1 MALIALA
8 AAPAA
13 FAHATLASTNPTDG
27 SVLKRAPARVS
38 LRFDEHVSTPFGAVR
53 VLDADGKRVDNGRE
67 TRPRPD
73 TVAVGLPAGLSNG
86 TYVVAWRVS
95 SADTHPVHGAF
106 TFSVGRSAANANDVA
121 AGVLAREA
129 TPRSVSVGFGVVRF
143 LRFLLVLFVAGGS
156 LLLALTPLGRP
167 VERAVAAAAVA
178 LVPVAALGLVFEGAA
193 AGGFS
198 IAGAVNGSVLDT
210 VLRTRFGEVWALQAV
225 LAVLL
230 ATAVLLR
237 RPYLGAAAGIVLAA
251 ATTGASHASAGG
263 WLAIVADGAHVVAAA
278 AWTGGLAAAALA
290 LLTARVERWKVAA
303 RVVPRFSA
311 LATVA
316 VAVLIVAGVTSAYLE
331 VRVWRGLWQT
341 TYGQLVLV
349 KVVLLLPLLALGV
362 FNNRVSVPGLRLDL
376 VAVRRRFVRAA
387 ALELV
392 LIACILGVTAAL
404 VQEPPAKTQ
413 VVSSG
418 PFGTTTRLGPYELDI
433 TADPARTGPNDIHLY
448 VLRASGQPANGA
460 EAHVFASLPSAAL
473 GPIRFQAAIAG
484 PGHFVINEARLP
496 IPGRWS
502 FQIEIRFGSFD
513 QYDTTIVI
521 PIAKGTP

>member
-1 MALIALA
+1 VALIALA

-13 FAHATLASTNPTDG
+13 FAHATLASTNPADG

-38 LRFDEHVSTPFGAVR
+38 LRFDEHVSTPFGAAR

-67 TRPRPD
+67 TQPRAD
-73 TVAVGLPAGLSNG
+73 TVAVGLPAVLPNG

-106 TFSVGRSAANANDVA
+106 TFSIGRPDANANGIA
-121 AGVLAREA
+121 AGVLAGEA
-129 TPRSVSVGFGVVRF
+129 TPRSVSLGFGVVRV
-143 LRFLLVLFVAGGS
+143 LRFVLVLFAAGGA
-156 LLLALTPLGRP
+156 LLLALSQLGRP
-167 VERAVAAAAVA
+167 VERVIAACA
-178 LVPVAALGLVFEGAA
+178 LATVPVAALGLVFEGAA

-198 IAGAVNGSVLDT
+198 IAGAAKWSVFDT
-210 VLRTRFGEVWALQAV
+210 VLHTQFGEVWALQAG
-225 LAVLL
+225 LGVLL
-230 ATAVLLR
+230 AAAILLR
-237 RPYLGAAAGIVLAA
+237 RRYLGAAVGLVLAG
-251 ATTGASHASAGG
+251 ATTAAAHASAAGS
-263 WLAIVADGAHVVAAA
+263 LAIVADGAHVIAAA
-278 AWTGGLAAAALA
+278 AWTGGLAATALA
-290 LLTARVERWKVAA
+290 LVTARDERWKVAG

-362 FNNRVSVPGLRLDL
+362 FNNRVAVPGLRLE
-376 VAVRRRFVRAA
+376 VNAVRRRFVRAA
-387 ALELV
+387 AFELV

-404 VQEPPAKTQ
+404 VQEPPARAQ
-413 VVSSG
+413 VGSSG
-418 PFGTTTRLGPYELDI
+418 PFGTTSRLGPYELDV
-433 TADPARTGPNDIHLY
+433 TVDPARTGPNDVHLY